1 MIIESNVY
9 VAGAAGGGVTGATT
23 GLAIAPDTGVIGVPV
38 GAPPT
43 FTGAAT
49 KGPAAGKVAGL
60 FVVTVVGGVVVAVV
74 AVPVGGVAGVAGV

>member
-49 KGPAAGKVAGL
+49 KGPAADKVAGL
-60 FVVTVVGGVVVAVV
+60 FVVTVVVVAVV
-74 AVPVGGVAGVAGV
+74 AVPVGGVGVAGV